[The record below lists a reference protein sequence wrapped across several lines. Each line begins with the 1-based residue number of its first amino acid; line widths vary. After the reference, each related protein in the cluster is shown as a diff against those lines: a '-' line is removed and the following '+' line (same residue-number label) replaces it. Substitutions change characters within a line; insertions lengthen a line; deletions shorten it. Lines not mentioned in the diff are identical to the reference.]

1 MVPHWI
7 SAYTIFYFHVPLLK
21 VLSPYHPPPHQFYHH
36 PLPQPSQ
43 IPSIPT
49 LLHPTPLF
57 PTIQHPCIQ
66 KSLKQPQ
73 SQPVLPPLIPPI
85 PPSLLPNPLFPIEQ
99 HPCTPMSTVLHQPSQ
114 VRPTPLLPTP
124 VVHHTYAQRI
134 SAQAKKCPQS
144 TVVDSP
150 PIQRIN

>member
-1 MVPHWI
+1 ML
-7 SAYTIFYFHVPLLK
+7 LLK
-21 VLSPYHPPPHQFYHH
+21 VLSPYHPHPHQVYHH

-49 LLHPTPLF
+49 PLHPTLLF
-57 PTIQHPCIQ
+57 PIIQDPRIQ
-66 KSLKQPQ
+66 KSLNQPH

-85 PPSLLPNPLFPIEQ
+85 LLSLLPTPLFPIEQ
-99 HPCTPMSTVLHQPSQ
+99 HPYTPMSTVLHQPSQ

-124 VVHHTYAQRI
+124 MIHYTYAQRI

-144 TVVDSP
+144 TVVDHP